1 MNLRWIFPLALAFVL
16 GGATTTSAAVI
27 TRNDFIWARSTAG
40 APITLDGVL
49 NEAGWAKAES
59 MTVKYA
65 YDAGVPGSGFKAEGG
80 FNPTDY
86 LRAVIKFLT
95 VGNQLYMAAVVR
107 DSSVGGSSAFNF
119 FDGLLM
125 SLKNHNTTDRPA
137 PPSEYFYTWWHPNLP
152 QPKEKGLMPGFVGTW
167 GANPIDSLRSATA
180 IANWDA
186 VTTVQGISN
195 SDTTADVG
203 YTVEM
208 RFNLTPQ
215 GYDITA
221 PGGDILEWNISI
233 YDCDYFWPAS
243 TRVSANRVWWQ
254 SPWGNVMWYNQ
265 VRIFCNPAVT
275 INSGPVTPPSDDL
288 VIPDL
293 TNLATPA
300 IDGLLTDPVWASAAS
315 FDIRYDDVALR
326 NSYGPVGKWRSG
338 QYQPVINGDQEP
350 APLLDPGDATV
361 KWFVKGDSLFMG
373 FDVRDLVVQNVPSG
387 QVDRWD
393 GFIVTL
399 TERQVRGGDNQ
410 LLTRRLSFKVGAGGV
425 AEPLDYLATL
435 QDTLNGGKV
444 AMALKPGTTVDTLG
458 TQADQ
463 GYTAELKIDLTKFGY
478 IHNLGDRLIHIGVTL
493 LDGDS
498 FTPFTDSYATR
509 TWFWREFEGQCCP
522 PWGRIAPPATVDVG
536 DDLPP
541 PGYHLLG
548 AFPNPFVGGSLIR
561 FLIPERSAC
570 DVEVFDASGR
580 LVRRIGVGVM
590 PAGGVTARIDG
601 HGLAPGA
608 YLYRVRV
615 TDPSSKV
622 ERAVL
627 TGKAM
632 LLQ

>member
-1 MNLRWIFPLALAFVL
+1 
-16 GGATTTSAAVI
+16 
-27 TRNDFIWARSTAG
+27 
-40 APITLDGVL
+40 
-49 NEAGWAKAES
+49 
-59 MTVKYA
+59 
-65 YDAGVPGSGFKAEGG
+65 
-80 FNPTDY
+80 
-86 LRAVIKFLT
+86 
-95 VGNQLYMAAVVR
+95 
-107 DSSVGGSSAFNF
+107 
-119 FDGLLM
+119 
-125 SLKNHNTTDRPA
+125 
-137 PPSEYFYTWWHPNLP
+137 
-152 QPKEKGLMPGFVGTW
+152 
-167 GANPIDSLRSATA
+167 
-180 IANWDA
+180 
-186 VTTVQGISN
+186 
-195 SDTTADVG
+195 
-203 YTVEM
+203 
-208 RFNLTPQ
+208 
-215 GYDITA
+215 
-221 PGGDILEWNISI
+221 
-233 YDCDYFWPAS
+233 
-243 TRVSANRVWWQ
+243 
-254 SPWGNVMWYNQ
+254 
-265 VRIFCNPAVT
+265 
-275 INSGPVTPPSDDL
+275 
-288 VIPDL
+288 
-293 TNLATPA
+293 
-300 IDGLLTDPVWASAAS
+300 
-315 FDIRYDDVALR
+315 
-326 NSYGPVGKWRSG
+326 
-338 QYQPVINGDQEP
+338 
-350 APLLDPGDATV
+350 V

-410 LLTRRLSFKVGAGGV
+410 LLTRRLSFKVGAGGA